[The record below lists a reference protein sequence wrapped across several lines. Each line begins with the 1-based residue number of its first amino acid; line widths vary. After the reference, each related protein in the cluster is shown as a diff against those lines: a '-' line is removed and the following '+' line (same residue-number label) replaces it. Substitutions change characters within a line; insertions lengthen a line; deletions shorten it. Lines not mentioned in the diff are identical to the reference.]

1 MENLTK
7 FYKNKKILITGV
19 TGFKGAWLAKWLI
32 ELKANVIGIGNNP
45 NQNKKLFYELKL
57 HKKVKTKIFDVR
69 DFKKLK
75 KLVINEKPSIIFH
88 LAAQPLIYESY
99 QYPYKTVDTNI
110 RGTLNILEISRLQQC
125 VKSLVIVTSDKC
137 YESNNSPVGF
147 KENDRLGGVDPYSAS
162 KASAEII
169 SRAYRKSFFNVKKK
183 MGISTGRAGNVIGGG
198 DWSTKRLIPDC
209 IRSIMKNKTIMLRN
223 PNFNRPWQHV
233 LEPLKGYLILAK
245 KQFINPKKYSSAWN
259 FGTNPNSLTDVK
271 TITEY
276 LIKYWGSGKLK
287 VRKKNFYEQVNLQL
301 NIRKAKKILNWKPT
315 YNIEKSVK
323 ITTEWYYRV
332 LKLKE
337 NVNKVTSDQI
347 LNYMKDSKIK

>member
-1 MENLTK
+1 M
-7 FYKNKKILITGV
+7 
-19 TGFKGAWLAKWLI
+19 
-32 ELKANVIGIGNNP
+32 
-45 NQNKKLFYELKL
+45 
-57 HKKVKTKIFDVR
+57 
-69 DFKKLK
+69 
-75 KLVINEKPSIIFH
+75 
-88 LAAQPLIYESY
+88 
-99 QYPYKTVDTNI
+99 
-110 RGTLNILEISRLQQC
+110 
-125 VKSLVIVTSDKC
+125 
-137 YESNNSPVGF
+137 VGF

-162 KASAEII
+162 KASAEIV
-169 SRAYRKSFFNVKKK
+169 SRAYRKSFFNKKK
-183 MGISTGRAGNVIGGG
+183 NVGISTGRAGNVIGGG

-209 IRSIMKNKTIMLRN
+209 IRSMMLNKTITLRN

-245 KQFINPKKYSSAWN
+245 KQFINPKKFSSAWN

-287 VRKKNFYEQVNLQL
+287 IKKNNFYEQVNLQL
-301 NIRKAKKILNWKPT
+301 NIQKAKKILNWKPT

-347 LNYMKDSKIK
+347 LKYMIDSKIK